1 MKTYSEFRKSQHFF
15 SSKDGKIA
23 YTDTGNKTD
32 KVILLLHG
40 IPTSGWL
47 YRKMI
52 PVLVD
57 KGYRVIAPDM
67 LGFGS
72 SDSPK
77 EYDTYIEKKQ
87 AQRLLDL
94 MYFLKIDSWTHVFH
108 DASGLWTWELLKLQ
122 PQRVKK
128 LVILNTIIYEEG
140 FKPPMRFGKNLF
152 TKIIMALYT
161 FKLTNSKLINNLF
174 DMSLVNNNL
183 TKTDLEGYK
192 KPLLEGKNK
201 AMYYFFSRTCHNLP
215 NHKELLPTLN
225 KPVMVIWG
233 KEDEFLKWK
242 PQAELVIKDLKIAS
256 ENIHLLEAKH
266 FIQEEKPVEI
276 SNFINDFITTNE
288 A

>member
-1 MKTYSEFRKSQHFF
+1 MNYVSFRKSQLFF
-15 SSKDGKIA
+15 NSKDGKIA
-23 YTDTGNKTD
+23 YIDNGSKNE

-52 PVLVD
+52 PLLVK

-77 EYDTYIEKKQ
+77 DYDTYIEKKQ

-94 MYFLKIDSWTHVFH
+94 MNFLNIDSWTHVFH

-122 PQRVKK
+122 PQRILK
-128 LVILNTIIYEEG
+128 LIILNTIIYEEG

-152 TKIIMALYT
+152 TKIIMSLYT
-161 FKLTNSKLINNLF
+161 FKFTNSKLIDNLF
-174 DMSLVNNNL
+174 KMSLVNNNL
-183 TKTDLEGYK
+183 TKIDLEGYK

-215 NHKELLPTLN
+215 NYKKLLPTLN
-225 KPVMVIWG
+225 KPTMVIWG
-233 KEDEFLKWK
+233 KEDEFLKWN
-242 PQAELVIKDLKIAS
+242 PQENLVVKDLKINKS
-256 ENIHLLEAKH
+256 NIHQIDAKH
-266 FIQEEKPVEI
+266 FIQEEKPEEI
-276 SNFINDFITTNE
+276 SNFIHSFIQE
-288 A
+288 K